1 LPLLMHGQH
10 SSSLQFKTS
19 NRQIIRMALP
29 ISLAI
34 LIPQLNFVINNIFL
48 GHFTE
53 DPEALAVAGIT
64 GVYYLIFAAIGFG
77 LNNGLQTL
85 IARRAGENKPEEI
98 GTIFNQGVLIGLLIA
113 AIGIIATYI
122 LTPTLFG
129 WVIQDKSIL
138 EKSLQFLNIRIW
150 GLPFL
155 YVYQL
160 RNALLVGTNQS
171 RFLIAG
177 TLAETLA
184 NIVLDYT
191 LIFGH
196 WGMPKL
202 GFNGAAWAS
211 ILAEIIGL
219 GVIYWVINKKGI
231 TRQFNL
237 FNRLSWN
244 TYNNKLI
251 LSISSPLMFQHAIS
265 IISWQYFFLLIEH
278 HGAMA
283 LKVSNIMRNIF
294 GLFGCFSWA
303 FAATAN
309 AMVSNVIG
317 QQKEKEVP
325 QLVLRIITL
334 SSGIALLVA
343 SLLNLMPGTF
353 LSLFGQGEEFN
364 VAALPVLRVVSLA
377 LVLSSF
383 STILLN
389 TVTASGN
396 TRITFYIEV
405 GAIILYCLYI
415 YLVSEYFFLPIVYG
429 WMSEWLYWTSLALP
443 SAWYLRSGRW
453 KNKKI

>member
-1 LPLLMHGQH
+1 MAEE
-10 SSSLQFKTS
+10 STFELQVKSS

-85 IARRAGENKPEEI
+85 IARRAGENKPAEI
-98 GTIFNQGVLIGLLIA
+98 GSIFNQGILIGIVIA
-113 AIGIIATYI
+113 AIGILVTYA

-129 WVIQDKSIL
+129 LVIQDESIL
-138 EKSLQFLNIRIW
+138 NKSLQFLNIRIW

-177 TLAETLA
+177 TLAETIA

-219 GVIYWVINKKGI
+219 WVIYWVIAQKGI
-231 TRQFNL
+231 TRQFQL
-237 FNRLSWN
+237 FKGLHWN
-244 TYNNKLI
+244 SSNNKLI
-251 LSISSPLMFQHAIS
+251 LSVSSPLMFQHAIS

-317 QQKEKEVP
+317 QQKETEVP
-325 QLVLRIITL
+325 KLVIRIITL
-334 SSGIALLVA
+334 SSGIALIIAL
-343 SLLNLMPGTF
+343 LLNLLPNAF
-353 LSLFGQGEEFN
+353 LSLFGQGTEFN
-364 VAALPVLRVVSLA
+364 SAALPVLRVVSFA

-405 GAIILYCLYI
+405 GAILLYCVYI
-415 YLVSEYFFLPIVYG
+415 YLVSEYFFLPIAYG

-443 SAWYLRSGRW
+443 SVWYLRSGRW
-453 KNKKI
+453 KNKRI

>member
-1 LPLLMHGQH
+1 MQDPQ
-10 SSSLQFKTS
+10 SSALQFTTS

-48 GHFTE
+48 GHFTQ
-53 DPEALAVAGIT
+53 DPDALAVAGIT

-98 GTIFNQGVLIGLLIA
+98 GSLFNQGVLIGLLLA
-113 AIGIIATYI
+113 AVGILVTYT
-122 LTPTLFG
+122 LTPYLFEM
-129 WVIQDKSIL
+129 VIKNDLIL
-138 EKSLQFLNIRIW
+138 EKSLSFLSIRVW

-177 TLAETLA
+177 TLAETVA
-184 NIVLDYT
+184 NIILDYS
-191 LIFGH
+191 LIFGK
-196 WGMPKL
+196 WGMPQL

-211 ILAEIIGL
+211 ILAEAIGL
-219 GVIYWVINKKGI
+219 WVIYWIIARKGI
-231 TRQFNL
+231 ARQFKL
-237 FNRLSWN
+237 FNGFSWN
-244 TYNNKLI
+244 AVNNKLI
-251 LSISSPLMFQHAIS
+251 LSVSSPLMFQHAIS

-309 AMVSNVIG
+309 AMVSNIIG

-325 QLVLRIITL
+325 YLIKRIIAL
-334 SSGIALLVA
+334 SGSIAISIAIV
-343 SLLNLMPGTF
+343 LNVFPHTF
-353 LSLFGQGEEFN
+353 LSLFGQGESFN
-364 VAALPVLRVVSLA
+364 IAAMPVLRVVSLA
-377 LVLSSF
+377 LVFSSIA
-383 STILLN
+383 TILLN
-389 TVTASGN
+389 TVTATGN
-396 TRITFYIEV
+396 TRITFFIEV
-405 GAIILYCLYI
+405 GSIILYCLYI
-415 YLVSEYFFLPIVYG
+415 YLVSEYYFLPITYG
-429 WMSEWLYWTSLALP
+429 WMSEWLYWSCLSLP
-443 SAWYLRSGRW
+443 SLWYLKSGKW
-453 KNKKI
+453 KHKKI